1 MDIQSRKI
9 DFIQEFLKIQNEELI
24 SRLEKLLHSNK
35 SKEKTIF
42 KPMTVTELN
51 SRIDKS
57 MSDSENNKLTSSND
71 LIAEIEK
78 WG

>member
-24 SRLEKLLHSNK
+24 SRLEKLLRSSKSN
-35 SKEKTIF
+35 EKTIF
-42 KPMTVTELN
+42 KPMTVAELN

-57 MSDSENNKLTSSND
+57 MADSKNNKLTSSND

>member
-1 MDIQSRKI
+1 MDMQSRKI

-24 SRLEKLLHSNK
+24 TRLEKLLHASKSN
-35 SKEKTIF
+35 EKTII
-42 KPMTVTELN
+42 KPLTVAELN

-57 MSDSENNKLTSSND
+57 IADSKNNKVTSSND

-78 WG
+78 WR

>member
-24 SRLEKLLHSNK
+24 SRLEKLLRSSK

-42 KPMTVTELN
+42 KPMTVAELN

-57 MSDSENNKLTSSND
+57 MVDSKNNKLTTSND

>member
-9 DFIQEFLKIQNEELI
+9 DFIQKFLKIQNEELI
-24 SRLEKLLHSNK
+24 SRLEKLLRSNK
-35 SKEKTIF
+35 SKEKTVV
-42 KPMTVTELN
+42 KPMTVAELN

-57 MSDSENNKLTSSND
+57 MADSKNNKLTSSND
-71 LIAEIEK
+71 LIAEVEK

>member
-24 SRLEKLLHSNK
+24 SRLEKLLSSSK
-35 SKEKTIF
+35 SSEKTMF
-42 KPMTVTELN
+42 KPMTVAEFN

-57 MSDSENNKLTSSND
+57 MADSKNNKLTSSND

>member
-24 SRLEKLLHSNK
+24 SRLEKLMRSDK
-35 SKEKTIF
+35 TKEKTVF
-42 KPMTVTELN
+42 NPMSVEELN

-57 MSDSENNKLTSSND
+57 MVDSKNNRLTSSND
-71 LIAEIEK
+71 LVAEIEK